1 MGGGRGLAGFCLN
14 RIATHARTPSEAKP
28 IAEGPRSNTAYNHV
42 TNTRDKL
49 QQDGDHAHNQ
59 VENWDKFD
67 GNSTSRKIMVVVDSS
82 PEAKR
87 ALLWALSHTVQG
99 QDTLVLLHVIR
110 LSRPS
115 KPPGSVSPR
124 LKDSQELENQIAE
137 TDYEVPNRLKMLSK
151 TKRPEVEVEVLV
163 VEGKEKGPTIVSQ
176 AKKQGA
182 SLLVLGQ
189 RKPSLLWRLLITWAG
204 NKRGEG
210 AGMVEYCIQNAHCL
224 TLAVRRKN
232 RRTGGYLIT
241 SRRQKNFWLLA

>member
-1 MGGGRGLAGFCLN
+1 MGGRRLAGFCLN

-28 IAEGPRSNTAYNHV
+28 IAEGPRSSTADNHV
-42 TNTRDKL
+42 ANTSRAKL
-49 QQDGDHAHNQ
+49 QQDDDHEVQ
-59 VENWDKFD
+59 NWDKFD
-67 GNSTSRKIMVVVDSS
+67 ANSASRKVMVVVDSS
-82 PEAKR
+82 PEARR

-124 LKDSQELENQIAE
+124 LKDPEESENHNAQ

-151 TKRPEVEVEVLV
+151 TKRPEVEVEVVV

-204 NKRGEG
+204 NKRVEG